1 MGEEVKTDSLVMVVV
16 IKFRISGMEK
26 IELVII

>member
-1 MGEEVKTDSLVMVVV
+1 MGEEVKADSLVMVVV
-16 IKFRISGMEK
+16 IKDRITGMEK

>member
-1 MGEEVKTDSLVMVVV
+1 MGEEVKADSLVMVVV
-16 IKFRISGMEK
+16 IKVRISGMEK